1 MKVEA
6 GVDRGAAVVPQPGGD
21 AMTERA
27 RGTSSGSAWQPAR
40 AQANA
45 PRACFVLDGCLCH
58 VVQARKGARPERV
71 IGQLQLDGRRYVVV
85 PAEAG
90 RTRSVER
97 LTRRERE
104 IALLVA
110 EGLLTKQIAHR
121 LGLSPHT
128 VGAYVNRI
136 YARLGCHN
144 RAEMVALMLGHAPL
158 EAPAAAP

>member
-1 MKVEA
+1 
-6 GVDRGAAVVPQPGGD
+6 
-21 AMTERA
+21 MTERA
-27 RGTSSGSAWQPAR
+27 RGTSSGSPSHPAPGP
-40 AQANA
+40 ADG

-58 VVQARKGARPERV
+58 VLRAQKGVRTERV

-90 RTRSVER
+90 RARSAER

-110 EGLLTKQIAHR
+110 EGFLTKQIAHR

-144 RAEMVALMLGHAPL
+144 RAEMVALLLGLAPA
-158 EAPAAAP
+158 EAPGGPP